1 MWPALI
7 GEFYGHFLFHYHTI
21 LLLCSYTR
29 RLWEASLGKYD
40 NWCLFIVIEICSTA
54 QWNTTPQRLWLAA
67 PGPETSKI
75 IQISTT
81 SSWPSNHF
89 LMFYT
94 KMRVSSHYALDSGC
108 FPLCVQICAHS
119 FSCGMG
125 WCKAFGEFSQQ
136 QWKCTFKIYSCSGIL
151 VLNILRLSLTQTA
164 LKCQCVMHM
173 FCHLM

>member
-1 MWPALI
+1 MMWPALI

-108 FPLCVQICAHS
+108 FPLCVQIVSLVEWDGVKLLGS
-119 FSCGMG
+119 FHNNSGNALSRYTLAL
-125 WCKAFGEFSQQ
+125 AFLF
-136 QWKCTFKIYSCSGIL
+136 
-151 VLNILRLSLTQTA
+151 
-164 LKCQCVMHM
+164 
-173 FCHLM
+173 